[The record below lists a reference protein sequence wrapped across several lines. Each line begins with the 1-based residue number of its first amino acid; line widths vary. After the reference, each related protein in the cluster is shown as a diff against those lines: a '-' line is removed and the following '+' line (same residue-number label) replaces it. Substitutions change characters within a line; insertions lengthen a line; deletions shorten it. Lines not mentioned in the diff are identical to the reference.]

1 MPDPLLEQQPLA
13 VCNEELVTV
22 QDARRRMNELVEA
35 LERGEVEKFVLMRGA
50 CMVAVLTSLPLVGG
64 EWQCCPVCRGVCTV
78 PPGFYSHAVE
88 GATSAYLVREPCRA
102 CAGRGMVLRPWNPV
116 SP

>member
-22 QDARRRMNELVEA
+22 RDAMRRMNQLVEA
-35 LERGEVEKFVLMRGA
+35 LERGEIEKFVLMKGTR
-50 CMVAVLTSLPLVGG
+50 MIAVLTSLPLVGG
-64 EWQCCPVCRGVCTV
+64 EWQCCPVCHGCGTV
-78 PPGFYSHAVE
+78 RPGFYSHAIDGSV
-88 GATSAYLVREPCRA
+88 SLVQEMCRA

-116 SP
+116 AP